1 MSAARR
7 KWSSW
12 TTTGALFA
20 AALTV
25 LPHVAEAATESTAGS
40 SGDSTRVRPAR
51 TVHEILTSEIGVRRP
66 TGLTYDPDR
75 RTLLL
80 TGALPKGGSEVVAV
94 TPAEKPRGREVRRA
108 LDDGVTAAYDPRT
121 DQLRARTA
129 GVDDPAG
136 STYTPD
142 GTLHVLDAAHHTIVS
157 IAPDGTVDRTSLA
170 ELAGRDLSGLAYQP
184 NQHLL
189 YVADTSGAKDTVFG
203 VDASGSVV
211 RTQDISDAK
220 VADLQAMTFAP
231 SADNTDPAAEQ
242 SLFVADAGT
251 ATTLG
256 RVAEL
261 TLAPVAAVTAP
272 TVTGARA
279 QTVDTGGTGGWVP
292 TSPDPSGITYL
303 PGSDRLLISDAE
315 VDEMPIFTGQN
326 LYVASRTGALTGTG
340 TTWPTAPT
348 NWTPEPTGVAAM
360 GSHLLVA
367 DDDRSQV
374 HEIASIG
381 ADGRWGTADDGARTT
396 WRTSAFGATDAED
409 VAYDSKRNQILVVD
423 GVNNEL
429 FRVDPGPDDR
439 FNGTAPIADDVATH
453 TDLEQYGLIDPE
465 GVVYDAVRD
474 TVVVADRSRLW
485 EIDTTGALL
494 DSASL
499 SPSLVHLGGVT
510 IAPASDGS
518 GKRNY
523 YVVERGVDNNTNALE
538 NDGKIYEI
546 VAPLPTIGN
555 RPPAADAGPDT
566 VADVGEALRLLGSG
580 ADDGGPNPITFAW
593 SKVSGPGTA
602 TFASPSSATTNATFS
617 AAGDYVLRL
626 TVSDSALSSTND
638 VTVKVSQPGAPRTV
652 TVPIAAGSD
661 DAQEGGGTTGTQ
673 VTLFSADDELGNDG
687 ILPTPTPMLT
697 GLRFADLPV
706 TPGSQIQSAFIQ
718 FGADETGTDAASF
731 TITGEATDNATTY
744 RDSRGNIS
752 SRPKVGSVAW
762 APPAWSAVR
771 EAGPAQRTPDLKS
784 IAQAIVNR
792 SGWNRGNAMAFMVS
806 GTGRRTALAFD
817 GGLGK
822 PELVLTYATKSTGVV
837 VPPGTSAPSLSLRAS
852 VGSLTAGRAVTLS
865 GTVTRSGAALAGQ
878 AVELFATRAPGN
890 VAQRVRTV
898 TTGANGAF
906 SVTDTPSTTTRYVV
920 RGAGGTS
927 PSMSV
932 VVRPKLTAGLS
943 RRLVHRNRAVLVRG
957 SVLPGSSGQ
966 RVYLQRA
973 KGTRWVSVKRVVTT
987 SSYRFGLRP
996 TRAGVYRY
1004 RVVASAN
1011 AGRAAATSGVLRLRV
1026 LR

>member
-1 MSAARR
+1 M
-7 KWSSW
+7 
-12 TTTGALFA
+12 
-20 AALTV
+20 
-25 LPHVAEAATESTAGS
+25 
-40 SGDSTRVRPAR
+40 
-51 TVHEILTSEIGVRRP
+51 
-66 TGLTYDPDR
+66 
-75 RTLLL
+75 
-80 TGALPKGGSEVVAV
+80 
-94 TPAEKPRGREVRRA
+94 
-108 LDDGVTAAYDPRT
+108 TAAYDPRT

-136 STYTPD
+136 SAYTPD
-142 GTLHVLDAAHHTIVS
+142 GSLHVLDAAHHTIVS
-157 IAPDGTVDRTSLA
+157 IAPDGTVSRTSLA
-170 ELAGRDLSGLAYQP
+170 ELTGRDLIGLAYQP
-184 NQHLL
+184 NQRLL

-261 TLAPVAAVTAP
+261 TLAPVAAAAP
-272 TVTGARA
+272 TVTGVRS
-279 QTVDTGGTGGWVP
+279 QTVDTGGTGAWAP
-292 TSPDPSGITYL
+292 TSPDPSGIAYF
-303 PGSDRLLISDAE
+303 PGSDQLLISDAE

-326 LYVASRTGALTGTG
+326 LYVSSRTGALSGTG
-340 TTWPTAPT
+340 TTWPTAPN

-360 GSHLLVA
+360 GSHLLVS
-367 DDDRSQV
+367 DDDRSMI

-381 ADGRWGTADDGARTT
+381 ADGRWGTPDDGARTT
-396 WRTSAFGATDAED
+396 FRTSAFGATDAED
-409 VAYDSKRNQILVVD
+409 VAYDSKRNEILVID

-429 FRVDPGPDDR
+429 FRVDPGPDAK
-439 FNGTAPIADDVATH
+439 FNGTAPVADDVATH
-453 TDLEQYGLIDPE
+453 TDLEQYGVIDPE

-499 SPSLVHLGGVT
+499 SPSLAHLGGVT

-538 NDGKIYEI
+538 NDGKIYE
-546 VAPLPTIGN
+546 VAAALPNIGN

-566 VADVGEALRLLGSG
+566 VADVGEVLSLRGSG
-580 ADDGGPNPITFAW
+580 ADDGGPSPITFAW

-602 TFASPSSATTNATFS
+602 AFATPTSATTDATFS

-626 TVSDSALSSTND
+626 TVSDSALSTTND
-638 VTVKVSQPGAPRTV
+638 VTVKVFPSDALRTV

-687 ILPTPTPMLT
+687 VPPTPAQMLL
-697 GLRFADLPV
+697 GLRFTDLPV
-706 TPGSQIQSAFIQ
+706 APGAQIQSAFIQ

-731 TITGEATDNATTY
+731 TITGESTDNAATY

-752 SRPKVGSVAW
+752 SRPKVGGVPW
-762 APPAWSAVR
+762 APPAWTTLRA
-771 EAGPAQRTPDLKS
+771 AGPAQRTPDLRS

-792 SGWNRGNAMAFMVS
+792 SGWKRGNAMAFMVS
-806 GTGRRTALAFD
+806 GTGRRTALGFD

-822 PELVLTYATKSTGVV
+822 PELVLTYSTKA
-837 VPPGTSAPSLSLRAS
+837 VPPPVNSATSLSLRAN
-852 VGSLTAGRAVTLS
+852 VGSVTAGRVVTLS
-865 GTVTRSGAALAGQ
+865 GTVTRSGAGLAGQ
-878 AVELFATRAPGN
+878 SVALFAARAPGN
-890 VAQRVRTV
+890 VEQRIKTV
-898 TTGANGAF
+898 TTGANGTF

-920 RGAGGTS
+920 RVAGGSS

-943 RRLVHRNRAVLVRG
+943 RRLVHRNRAVFVRG

-973 KGTRWVSVKRVVTT
+973 TGTRWVSVKRVVTT

-996 TRAGVYRY
+996 TRVGVSRY

-1011 AGRAAATSGVLRLRV
+1011 AGRAAATSRVLRLRV